1 MKERCAAIRR
11 TDDVAVVV
19 DDLDDTVTRLRR
31 RGAGLLGEVGRY
43 GNAYRLRDLR
53 GPAGVV
59 VTLAERIG

>member
-1 MKERCAAIRR
+1 M
-11 TDDVAVVV
+11 AVVV

-31 RGAGLLGEVGRY
+31 RGAGLLGGVVRY
-43 GNAYRLRDLR
+43 GNAHRLRDLR